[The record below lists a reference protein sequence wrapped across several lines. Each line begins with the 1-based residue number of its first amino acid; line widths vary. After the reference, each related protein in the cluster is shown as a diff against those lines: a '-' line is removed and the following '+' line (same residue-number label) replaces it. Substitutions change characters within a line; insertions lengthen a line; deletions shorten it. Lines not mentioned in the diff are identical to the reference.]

1 MFIKKKSKKKIQSI
15 ILFNKYTIFL
25 SRKTKKNENK
35 KNKVIPNHLNVSQS
49 FLIIIKNESFSLFA
63 PEKFIWSMR
72 EISMDFEGKKSIEL
86 KNYKKMKFDNKLLF
100 VETPS
105 VFNIKNNNKKNN
117 MNLNSSNILLKSKK
131 TSKTDKENILNSN
144 NSNFLNSNLT
154 VDFVNIDSFTIE
166 GINNNSYVFDN
177 KKENQKLRIKNKNL
191 NHLYNS
197 YNKLYEFLPK
207 IRSKSTKNNKTSQI
221 NNHLDLKNNLIIF
234 DNQYENVKN
243 DLIELNPILKNNPI
257 LREQFFVNASEGKE
271 EKYQF
276 YKNLYNIINN
286 KSLKNKNVFENNYSP
301 IKKNKF
307 NGLNNKNLNFPL
319 PSPLHT
325 KMLKE
330 VKEKNKNYINLSE
343 INLKNKSLLTKSSSG
358 INLRKKN
365 IF

>member
-1 MFIKKKSKKKIQSI
+1 
-15 ILFNKYTIFL
+15 
-25 SRKTKKNENK
+25 
-35 KNKVIPNHLNVSQS
+35 
-49 FLIIIKNESFSLFA
+49 
-63 PEKFIWSMR
+63 MR
-72 EISMDFEGKKSIEL
+72 EISLDFEGKKKSESYNK
-86 KNYKKMKFDNKLLF
+86 KNNKFDNKFLF

-105 VFNIKNNNKKNN
+105 IFNIKNNIKQSHLNINN
-117 MNLNSSNILLKSKK
+117 SNVLSKSKK
-131 TSKTDKENILNSN
+131 TLVTEKENILNSN

-166 GINNNSYVFDN
+166 RINNNSNIIDN
-177 KKENQKLRIKNKNL
+177 KKDLLYKSKNNNIKNNNL
-191 NHLYNS
+191 NYLYKSN
-197 YNKLYEFLPK
+197 NKLFEFLPK
-207 IRSKSTKNNKTSQI
+207 IRSKSSNNNKNS
-221 NNHLDLKNNLIIF
+221 NNNNNQDLRNNLIIF

-286 KSLKNKNVFENNYSP
+286 NSLKNKNIFENKFSP

-307 NGLNNKNLNFPL
+307 NSLINKNLNFPL

-330 VKEKNKNYINLSE
+330 LKEKNKNYIVLTE
-343 INLKNKSLLTKSSSG
+343 INSKEKRLLIKSSSG
-358 INLRKKN
+358 MNLRKKN

>member
-1 MFIKKKSKKKIQSI
+1 
-15 ILFNKYTIFL
+15 
-25 SRKTKKNENK
+25 
-35 KNKVIPNHLNVSQS
+35 
-49 FLIIIKNESFSLFA
+49 
-63 PEKFIWSMR
+63 MR
-72 EISMDFEGKKSIEL
+72 EISMDFEGKKSSESN
-86 KNYKKMKFDNKLLF
+86 NYKNKKFDNKLLF

-105 VFNIKNNNKKNN
+105 VFNIKNNNKKS
-117 MNLNSSNILLKSKK
+117 NLNLSNSNILLKSKK
-131 TSKTDKENILNSN
+131 TSKTEKENILNSN
-144 NSNFLNSNLT
+144 NSNFINSNYT

-166 GINNNSYVFDN
+166 GINNNSYIFDN
-177 KKENQKLRIKNKNL
+177 KKENANNKIRNKN
-191 NHLYNS
+191 NYLYNS
-197 YNKLYEFLPK
+197 YNKLFEFLPK
-207 IRSKSTKNNKTSQI
+207 IRSKSTKNNKTNQI
-221 NNHLDLKNNLIIF
+221 NNHLDLKNNLILF

-286 KSLKNKNVFENNYSP
+286 KSLKNKNVFENSFSP

-307 NGLNNKNLNFPL
+307 NGLINKNLNFPL

-325 KMLKE
+325 KMLKD
-330 VKEKNKNYINLSE
+330 VKEKNKHYINLTE

>member
-1 MFIKKKSKKKIQSI
+1 
-15 ILFNKYTIFL
+15 
-25 SRKTKKNENK
+25 
-35 KNKVIPNHLNVSQS
+35 
-49 FLIIIKNESFSLFA
+49 
-63 PEKFIWSMR
+63 MR
-72 EISMDFEGKKSIEL
+72 EISMDFEGKKSSESN
-86 KNYKKMKFDNKLLF
+86 NYKNKKFDNKLLF

-105 VFNIKNNNKKNN
+105 VFNIKNNNKKS
-117 MNLNSSNILLKSKK
+117 NLNLNNSNILLKSKK
-131 TSKTDKENILNSN
+131 TSKTEKENILNSN
-144 NSNFLNSNLT
+144 NSNFINSNYT

-166 GINNNSYVFDN
+166 GINNNSYIFDN
-177 KKENQKLRIKNKNL
+177 KKENANNKIRNKN
-191 NHLYNS
+191 NYLYNS
-197 YNKLYEFLPK
+197 YNKLFEFLPK
-207 IRSKSTKNNKTSQI
+207 IRSKSTKNNKTNQI
-221 NNHLDLKNNLIIF
+221 NNHLDLKNNLILF

-286 KSLKNKNVFENNYSP
+286 KSLKNKNVFESSFSP
-301 IKKNKF
+301 IKKSKF
-307 NGLNNKNLNFPL
+307 NGLINKNLNFPL

-325 KMLKE
+325 KMLKD
-330 VKEKNKNYINLSE
+330 VKEKNKHYINLTE

>member
-1 MFIKKKSKKKIQSI
+1 
-15 ILFNKYTIFL
+15 
-25 SRKTKKNENK
+25 
-35 KNKVIPNHLNVSQS
+35 
-49 FLIIIKNESFSLFA
+49 
-63 PEKFIWSMR
+63 MR
-72 EISMDFEGKKSIEL
+72 EISMDFEGKKSSESN
-86 KNYKKMKFDNKLLF
+86 NYKNKKFDNKLLF

-105 VFNIKNNNKKNN
+105 VFNIKNNNKKS
-117 MNLNSSNILLKSKK
+117 NLNLNNSNILLKSKK
-131 TSKTDKENILNSN
+131 TSKTEKENILNSN
-144 NSNFLNSNLT
+144 NSNFINSNYT

-166 GINNNSYVFDN
+166 GINNNSYIFDN
-177 KKENQKLRIKNKNL
+177 KKENANNKIRNKN
-191 NHLYNS
+191 NYLYNS
-197 YNKLYEFLPK
+197 YNKLFEFLPK
-207 IRSKSTKNNKTSQI
+207 IRSKSTKNNKTNQI
-221 NNHLDLKNNLIIF
+221 NNHLDLKNNLILF

-286 KSLKNKNVFENNYSP
+286 KSLKNKNVFENSFSP

-307 NGLNNKNLNFPL
+307 NGLINKNLNFPL

-325 KMLKE
+325 KMLKD
-330 VKEKNKNYINLSE
+330 VKEKNKHYINLTE